1 MAILGSMS
9 RYDEKTAL
17 IVVDVQNDFAD
28 PNGSLYVLGGEEVVD
43 FINREIAAAR
53 DAGATV
59 VFTQDWHP
67 AVTPHFSKDGGIW
80 PAHCVAG
87 TWGAELHPKLDHAAG
102 ETRIQKGV
110 TGEDGYSAFNVSDPE
125 TKVISSTGL
134 ERLLRDSGIETAVV
148 VGLATDYCVKA
159 TAIDAAVAQF
169 TTTVLEEGVRAV
181 NLKPDD
187 GGRAIEEMRQAGVTI
202 S

>member
-1 MAILGSMS
+1 MT

-28 PNGSLYVLGGEEVVD
+28 PNGSLYVTGGEEVVD

-80 PAHCVAG
+80 PVHCVAG

-110 TGEDGYSAFNVSDPE
+110 SGEDGYSAFNVSDPE
-125 TKVISSTGL
+125 TKVVSPTGL
-134 ERLLRDSGIETAVV
+134 ERLLRDSGIEKAVV
-148 VGLATDYCVKA
+148 VGLATDYCVRA
-159 TAIDAAVAQF
+159 TAIDAALNQF

-187 GGRAIEEMRQAGVTI
+187 GGRAIEEMRQAGVTV

>member
-28 PNGSLYVLGGEEVVD
+28 PNGSLYVPGGEEVVE

-80 PAHCVAG
+80 PAHCIAG

-110 TGEDGYSAFNVSDPE
+110 SGEDGYSAFNVSDPE

-134 ERLLRDSGIETAVV
+134 ERLLRDSGIETTVV
-148 VGLATDYCVKA
+148 VGLTTDYCVKA
-159 TAIDAAVAQF
+159 TAIDAAANQF

-181 NLKPDD
+181 NLEPDD